1 MVLQWLSEVREWKRS
16 FSLAILRQP
25 MPTGKQESESTQ
37 IVLGRRGCG
46 PAATPMCMSLHALAH
61 GDGVWLDEIVVRD
74 MVGRQPSC
82 CAQVLQLSAKAGP
95 VYCAVWVVPVL
106 LPQHW
111 MKGDFAVWRS
121 KVILWARACMGTST
135 AGGQWGR
142 SRGRARTWCTMK
154 EPEGRM
160 RRTWVARDVL
170 PEQLAPPIPTKIT
183 RQGARVRVSSACSA
197 DAA

>member
-1 MVLQWLSEVREWKRS
+1 
-16 FSLAILRQP
+16 
-25 MPTGKQESESTQ
+25 
-37 IVLGRRGCG
+37 
-46 PAATPMCMSLHALAH
+46 
-61 GDGVWLDEIVVRD
+61 
-74 MVGRQPSC
+74 
-82 CAQVLQLSAKAGP
+82 LQLSAKACP

-121 KVILWARACMGTST
+121 KVILRERACMGTST
-135 AGGQWGR
+135 AGGKWGR
-142 SRGRARTWCTMK
+142 GVKVRGRERTWCTMK
-154 EPEGRM
+154 EPGGRM
-160 RRTWVARDVL
+160 RRRWVARDVL